1 MHVGSRTE
9 RTGYQTEG
17 VKGKDCPGWKTRKS
31 QSVGKDLSISQ
42 NRKNSSMSHMRSKGV
57 LLVTGSKTF
66 STRDIKK
73 SLAET
78 G

>member
-1 MHVGSRTE
+1 MGSRE
-9 RTGYQTEG
+9 AEQ
-17 VKGKDCPGWKTRKS
+17 KGPDTRLKESNGNCPGWKTWKS
-31 QSVGKDLSISQ
+31 QRVGKDISISS
-42 NRKNSSMSHMRSKGV
+42 NRKNSSMSHMKTKGV

-66 STRDIKK
+66 STRNIKK